1 MIPSLK
7 ININLNEYINRDVL
21 EYSEFNN
28 IIFFEICLDD
38 KVIINSEI
46 MYSDEA
52 RVLNTSLVFS
62 DELLANV
69 TEKIILENIKDL
81 LFNNKSHFNRI
92 ISERPNE
99 ILRSNF
105 ENHYFDIIK
114 KSLVH
119 SDEVDFNYFKDC
131 INKTLNNQIL
141 DVEKI
146 IDKEI
151 NSFTKTEIIK
161 NINFIVQ
168 DIKSKSTIYTNDFN
182 NKISKLIDSNKN
194 ITALN
199 KIQEEVKIN
208 LSQLEI
214 IKNNID
220 LTSDLISKNIKSNNL
235 VDFYNHYQNYLFL
248 ENDYKEQLNS
258 LKYQYEISNEIFN
271 KIDHKN
277 LLKVEIDLMQN
288 LVKEIKQSINLT
300 QSIERKELKKE
311 RLFVNKNND
320 FSIK

>member
-1 MIPSLK
+1 M
-7 ININLNEYINRDVL
+7 
-21 EYSEFNN
+21 
-28 IIFFEICLDD
+28 
-38 KVIINSEI
+38 
-46 MYSDEA
+46 
-52 RVLNTSLVFS
+52 
-62 DELLANV
+62 
-69 TEKIILENIKDL
+69 
-81 LFNNKSHFNRI
+81 
-92 ISERPNE
+92 
-99 ILRSNF
+99 
-105 ENHYFDIIK
+105 
-114 KSLVH
+114 
-119 SDEVDFNYFKDC
+119 
-131 INKTLNNQIL
+131 
-141 DVEKI
+141 
-146 IDKEI
+146 
-151 NSFTKTEIIK
+151 
-161 NINFIVQ
+161 
-168 DIKSKSTIYTNDFN
+168 
-182 NKISKLIDSNKN
+182 
-194 ITALN
+194 
-199 KIQEEVKIN
+199 KIN

-320 FSIK
+320 FSI